1 MEVIFSKIKINS
13 NRHNMKLEQ
22 MYLIRIT
29 VICIDV
35 DFVILTD
42 VIVSHPPRL
51 IYTIIGT
58 VYPSYTKMMLNTC
71 FDLKKT
77 KKNQWWRS
85 LHLCGWICLWTLFE
99 DLFHKVDIRQK
110 LIIRLLCI
118 DRHLITNNKI
128 FFLSKKW

>member
-1 MEVIFSKIKINS
+1 
-13 NRHNMKLEQ
+13 MKLEQ

-71 FDLKKT
+71 FYLKKT
-77 KKNQWWRS
+77 KKTSDDEACICVVGSVFERS
-85 LHLCGWICLWTLFE
+85 L
-99 DLFHKVDIRQK
+99 
-110 LIIRLLCI
+110 
-118 DRHLITNNKI
+118 KI
-128 FFLSKKW
+128 FFIK